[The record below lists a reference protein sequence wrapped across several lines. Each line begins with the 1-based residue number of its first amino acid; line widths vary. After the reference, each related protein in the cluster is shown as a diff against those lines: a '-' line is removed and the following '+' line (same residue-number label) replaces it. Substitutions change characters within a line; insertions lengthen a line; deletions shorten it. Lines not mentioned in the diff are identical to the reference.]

1 MITEATYKALLMK
14 SFLRHPIVVNIL
26 GYVIWLWMALINR
39 TIRWQIEGDT
49 AAKDVWANSTGIVVA
64 AWHSRILLLPAGWT
78 REIGRWPGRTA
89 PSAMLISLSADGE
102 PVARAIKHL
111 GLEAIRGSASNKKKA
126 TKDKGGARAI
136 ASAVRRLK
144 SGGAVCITPDGPRGP
159 AEIVSPGAILLA
171 MRSGAPIL
179 PYALASSPAKRLGT
193 WDRFIIP
200 FPFTKGAIVFG
211 PPIHT
216 SRDDDP
222 IDLQAQLQQSLD
234 IATARAE
241 AIVGQAPL
249 QSTRTKYPKTAGLY
263 LYSALTSTL
272 TPFLGVIFRRRAKR
286 GKEDAARYNERIAR
300 TLPPR
305 PVGPLVWLHGA
316 SIGESQILMDVGN
329 RLRGRSPDLTVLI
342 TTQTL
347 TSATLIGAA
356 LPANTIH
363 QMAPVDTPAVAKR
376 FIAHWQP
383 DACIFGEGEIW
394 PNLIM
399 AAQNAGAK
407 CALVNAR
414 MTKSSLK
421 GWQRWGGIARKLLAP
436 FDVILAADKPTA
448 KGLSRILGHDIH
460 TPGNLKT
467 ALRIS
472 PPTDAMLDNLANAF
486 IGPRK
491 CLLAA
496 STHPGEDDLFLDAIK
511 DLPETVGII
520 APRHPDRADSIR
532 KSIESRGLTCAQ
544 RSLGEIPTRKTDIL
558 LADTVGEM
566 GLWYSLADAVYLGG
580 AHTAGVGG
588 HNPLEAIRFSKPVV
602 TGPDAF
608 NFSAMMDDL
617 EQQHLI
623 TRVPNDAAALQ
634 QALADAP
641 PPDEDVL
648 AELATEAEAPM
659 NTTIDALAA
668 LLPVFEP
675 KS

>member
-1 MITEATYKALLMK
+1 MK
-14 SFLRHPIVVNIL
+14 SFFRNPIVVKML

-39 TIRWQIEGDT
+39 TVRWHIEGDT
-49 AAKDVWANSTGIVVA
+49 AAKEVWANSTGIVVA

-78 REIGRWPGRTA
+78 REIGHWPGRTA

-111 GLEAIRGSASNKKKA
+111 GLEAIRGSAGNKKKA
-126 TKDKGGARAI
+126 AKDKGGARAI

-171 MRSGAPIL
+171 MRSGSPIL
-179 PYALASSPAKRLGT
+179 PYALASSPAKRLST

-222 IDLQAQLQQSLD
+222 ADLQAQLQQSLD

-241 AIVGQAPL
+241 AIVGLAPL
-249 QSTRTKYPKTAGLY
+249 NDTRTKYPKTVGLF
-263 LYSALTSTL
+263 LYGALTSALTPL
-272 TPFLGVIFRRRAKR
+272 LAPIFRRRAKR
-286 GKEDAARYNERIAR
+286 GKEDSARYNERIAQ

-305 PVGPLVWLHGA
+305 PAGRLVWLHGA
-316 SIGESQILMDVGN
+316 SIGESQILMEIGN
-329 RLRGRSPDLTVLI
+329 RLRGRAPDLTILI

-347 TSATLIGAA
+347 TSATLIGDA
-356 LPANTIH
+356 LPANTRH
-363 QMAPVDTPAVAKR
+363 QMAPVDTPAIAKR

-383 DACIFGEGEIW
+383 DLCIFGEGEIW
-394 PNLIM
+394 PNLIL
-399 AAQNAGAK
+399 AAQTSGAK

-414 MTKSSLK
+414 MTKDSLK

-436 FDVILAADKPTA
+436 FDTILAADKPTA
-448 KGLSRILGHDIH
+448 KGLSRILSRQIH
-460 TPGNLKT
+460 SPGNLKT
-467 ALRIS
+467 ALRVTA
-472 PPTDAMLDNLANAF
+472 PATAPMNDLKTQF

-496 STHPGEDDLFLDAIK
+496 STHPGEDGLFLQAIK
-511 DLPETVGII
+511 DLPDTVGII

-532 KSIESRGLTCAQ
+532 KSIEAHGLTCAQ
-544 RSLGEIPTRKTDIL
+544 RSLGETPTRETDIL
-558 LADTVGEM
+558 LADTIGEM

-580 AHTAGVGG
+580 AHTTGVGG

-602 TGPDAF
+602 TGQEAF
-608 NFSAMMDDL
+608 NFSTMMDSL
-617 EQQHLI
+617 EQQQLL
-623 TRVPNDAAALQ
+623 TRVPHDAAALQ
-634 QALADAP
+634 TALTSAPTPEADALAA
-641 PPDEDVL
+641 L
-648 AELATEAEAPM
+648 AAEAEAPM
-659 NTTIDALAA
+659 HATIDALAA
-668 LLPVFEP
+668 LLPATEP
-675 KS
+675 ES